1 MKKWFIILGIML
13 LFCSCTYAG
22 ELYSSEKGLSNCV
35 QSLNK
40 VLADKRELSGNVEV
54 YLDMKLNHSLN
65 AHKIISYDNKELAEL
80 VDDSLKSLEKS
91 PEDFE
96 RPRFRGIVNFIVQD
110 GKVKTDVVSRNYI
123 TGENPNSENA
133 QYYSRLLKQLD
144 KEIERAPHE
153 DYIDLHNMQLEL
165 SISSLGK
172 VKSIRL
178 IQSSGERSYDDK
190 LCSYFLDKTFD
201 MPPSGLLKDGYY
213 RIIMTFNPTSRIVL
227 DECNNYKKQIT
238 EEIQNQVQNYTNLL
252 MDLNFDKEGRVT
264 DVKLYSNYDA
274 VNAPKIVSE
283 LKQVKVTPYK
293 GKLKGDTLNLQI
305 VNNSTNKNIINYYN
319 NELTP
324 VFIQTAPEIN
334 SLKLKPVKC
343 LVLMNK
349 HGKVEEAVLLQS
361 SGSERIDKDTISA
374 VKYNSYK
381 GYKTSPTEKFIFN
394 VEIYNL
400 NKYLRE
406 SYLKYSKTVSSYTI
420 GCLARLGMKYMK
432 TEKVYM
438 TVKKDGRIKKFV
450 LLDYNGRVVEEK
462 SVEEKLKRQ
471 TFPKF
476 PPNIDAEELDILVD
490 LYDPENSIM
499 SNIIMNSTS
508 IGAQILY
515 IFLQGMTL
523 RGL

>member
-1 MKKWFIILGIML
+1 
-13 LFCSCTYAG
+13 
-22 ELYSSEKGLSNCV
+22 
-35 QSLNK
+35 
-40 VLADKRELSGNVEV
+40 
-54 YLDMKLNHSLN
+54 
-65 AHKIISYDNKELAEL
+65 
-80 VDDSLKSLEKS
+80 
-91 PEDFE
+91 
-96 RPRFRGIVNFIVQD
+96 
-110 GKVKTDVVSRNYI
+110 
-123 TGENPNSENA
+123 
-133 QYYSRLLKQLD
+133 
-144 KEIERAPHE
+144 
-153 DYIDLHNMQLEL
+153 
-165 SISSLGK
+165 
-172 VKSIRL
+172 
-178 IQSSGERSYDDK
+178 
-190 LCSYFLDKTFD
+190 
-201 MPPSGLLKDGYY
+201 
-213 RIIMTFNPTSRIVL
+213 
-227 DECNNYKKQIT
+227 
-238 EEIQNQVQNYTNLL
+238 
-252 MDLNFDKEGRVT
+252 
-264 DVKLYSNYDA
+264 
-274 VNAPKIVSE
+274 
-283 LKQVKVTPYK
+283 
-293 GKLKGDTLNLQI
+293 
-305 VNNSTNKNIINYYN
+305 
-319 NELTP
+319 
-324 VFIQTAPEIN
+324 
-334 SLKLKPVKC
+334 
-343 LVLMNK
+343 MNK

-450 LLDYNGRVVEEK
+450 LLDHNGRVVEEK